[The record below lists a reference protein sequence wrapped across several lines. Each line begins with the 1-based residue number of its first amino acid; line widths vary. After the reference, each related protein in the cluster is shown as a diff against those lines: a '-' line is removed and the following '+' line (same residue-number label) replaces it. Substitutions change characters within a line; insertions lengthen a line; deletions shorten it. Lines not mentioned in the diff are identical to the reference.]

1 MSNTTLPKYSWVI
14 MVVQAVAMIA
24 CIVLLILDEYRL
36 YTYLF
41 PPLMISYAIQL
52 YRLRR
57 ARHRL
62 DREYTQILQAVAERQ
77 YQKSSIHEPQP
88 RSNQTVAGL
97 KTDDALKDL
106 REEIEKHK
114 RSNQTVA
121 GLKQ

>member
-1 MSNTTLPKYSWVI
+1 MGRVPKYSYVI
-14 MVVQAVAMIA
+14 LMVQAVAMIA
-24 CIVLLILDEYRL
+24 CIVLLILDEYLL

-41 PPLMISYAIQL
+41 PPLLISYVIQL

-57 ARHRL
+57 ARKQL
-62 DREYTQILQAVAERQ
+62 DRDYIQILQTIAERQ

-97 KTDDALKDL
+97 KTTDDALKDL
-106 REEIEKHK
+106 REEIKRHK